1 VKIVRREGQEVVVD
15 NNGEA
20 TKFKLSEISMITEE
34 ELEQLDSSPP
44 KIADL
49 IHLTTV
55 SQETILYTLRRRYDH
70 DLIYTSIGSILIAL
84 NPFKNMGSDL
94 YSERMINNYH
104 HNESNPHKNED
115 GSMSEGLY
123 SLEETPHVYA
133 VSQLALQ
140 GISSPSGEDQSLIIS
155 GESGAGKTEATKH
168 CLHYLAST
176 SGSTGGSDAHIRL
189 QTASPVLEAWGN
201 AKTLRNNNSSRFC
214 KFTEIWFKNSGELQ
228 ANLTPK
234 YSIDGA
240 SITTYLLEKTRV
252 VSQMKNERNYHI
264 FYQLLAGAKS
274 GVATAGAA
282 GAPGGGSSSTG
293 IEETNKRRTSISS
306 GKRRGSAISMITPSA
321 DKSVETNTTAGINT
335 GSEVEVKW
343 HKKIDR
349 WGLREF
355 VEDPNSCMYLNQS
368 GCFSVDGIED
378 NSDYEEMSQAMNVL
392 GFSEE
397 HSMMLGQVGRR
408 S

>member
-1 VKIVRREGQEVVVD
+1 MVEHCFIRSEDDVFRLVKIVRREGQEVVVD

-201 AKTLRNNNSSRFC
+201 AKTLRNNNSSRFG
-214 KFTEIWFKNSGELQ
+214 KFIEIWFGEGQ
-228 ANLTPK
+228 KAITKSVN
-234 YSIDGA
+234 
-240 SITTYLLEKTRV
+240 TTYLLEKTRV
-252 VSQMKNERNYHI
+252 ISQEHNERNYHV
-264 FYQLLAGAKS
+264 FYQLLKGGGADLLDKLYLTDIAKSPLSARFLHKS
-274 GVATAGAA
+274 GV
-282 GAPGGGSSSTG
+282 
-293 IEETNKRRTSISS
+293 
-306 GKRRGSAISMITPSA
+306 
-321 DKSVETNTTAGINT
+321 
-335 GSEVEVKW
+335 
-343 HKKIDR
+343 HKID
-349 WGLREF
+349 GVDDLVEF
-355 VEDPNSCMYLNQS
+355 
-368 GCFSVDGIED
+368 
-378 NSDYEEMSQAMNVL
+378 
-392 GFSEE
+392 
-397 HSMMLGQVGRR
+397 R
-408 S
+408 